1 MKGFTLVELMVSVL
15 IMTGMVIGLLAAFEV
30 GRNVYDSNQGL
41 MEKQRII
48 QQTMGA
54 IVKEIRQ
61 SKLADI
67 TISNGNTRIDFIIPT
82 SVNPLT
88 NSSNIRYSILNNQI
102 VREHPPGN
110 QQVLAINVDSLMF
123 DLSGNLL
130 EIEIQARISLRT
142 GDMLFTVKEKVSLRS

>member
-1 MKGFTLVELMVSVL
+1 MKGFTLVELMVSIL
-15 IMTGMVIGLLAAFEV
+15 IMTGMVIALFAAFEV

-54 IVKEIRQ
+54 MVKEIRQ
-61 SKLADI
+61 AKLSDI
-67 TISNGNTRIDFIIPT
+67 TLSNGNTRIDFIIPT
-82 SVNPLT
+82 GVNPLT
-88 NSSNIRYSILNNQI
+88 NSSNIRYSISNNQI

-110 QQVLAINVDSLMF
+110 QQVLAINVDSLIF

-142 GDMLFTVKEKVSLRS
+142 GDMVFTVKEKVSLRS